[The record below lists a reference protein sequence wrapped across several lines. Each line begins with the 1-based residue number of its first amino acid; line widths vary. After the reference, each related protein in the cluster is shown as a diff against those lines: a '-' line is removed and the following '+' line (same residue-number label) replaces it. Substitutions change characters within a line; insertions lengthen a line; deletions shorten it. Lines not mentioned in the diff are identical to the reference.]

1 MKRYSRER
9 LERRPELA
17 GRDIEATRRACAKFR
32 ELPVSIMN
40 FVEGTRFTPEKH
52 AQQASPFAR
61 LLKPK
66 AGGIA
71 FVLDAMG
78 GALHSIL
85 DITIV
90 YPNGRP
96 SMADLF
102 ADRIGEVRV
111 KVQQYPISAELRSGD
126 YRNDP
131 AFRERVQAWV
141 NSLWSAKDRTIAELL
156 RRAR

>member
-1 MKRYSRER
+1 
-9 LERRPELA
+9 
-17 GRDIEATRRACAKFR
+17 
-32 ELPVSIMN
+32 
-40 FVEGTRFTPEKH
+40 
-52 AQQASPFAR
+52 
-61 LLKPK
+61 
-66 AGGIA
+66 
-71 FVLDAMG
+71 MG
-78 GALHSIL
+78 
-85 DITIV
+85 
-90 YPNGRP
+90 
-96 SMADLF
+96 DLF